1 MKKTLLL
8 FTFVFGVSY
17 SAFAGPCVSDT
28 LSDYIADGSCTI
40 GDLTFSNFSY
50 TPTAIGDVITPPAGS
65 VEVNPLMGTESG
77 LEFDAGWFA
86 NPGTLEDSLIKYT
99 VTCTTA
105 CAIDDWVL
113 QIAGAGSSGDGIIN
127 VAETSPQV
135 PGGLT
140 QTFVGGSLEG
150 TGSATF
156 APVGSLSVAKDILV
170 YGGGVPMTSTQV
182 SSVTNLFSTIATP
195 TPEPSLL
202 FLCAGLVGLV
212 PFARRKFVR

>member
-1 MKKTLLL
+1 
-8 FTFVFGVSY
+8 
-17 SAFAGPCVSDT
+17 
-28 LSDYIADGSCTI
+28 
-40 GDLTFSNFSY
+40 
-50 TPTAIGDVITPPAGS
+50 
-65 VEVNPLMGTESG
+65 MGTESG

-99 VTCTTA
+99 FTCTTA
-105 CAIDDWVL
+105 CAIDFWVL